1 MAETI
6 NALAFA
12 SHRPSLGQNYLI
24 QGIDAHLIDK
34 VLDHIKRSLKREGE
48 IDISI
53 VYGDEIKAAEL
64 GEYLD
69 TFTIFSSSK
78 LVIIRNAEAFL
89 KKELEVLAAYFESP
103 SDIQTL
109 AIVTEK
115 ANKTLGTWKKIAANS
130 HTVNCDPP
138 KFASEMRTWLM
149 EELKR
154 IDKTMTSAA
163 LAEFTNRI
171 ELDYATA
178 ANELAKIDLLVGSRR
193 QITEKDLDS
202 LSGSR
207 AGTQIDFFRALGG
220 KQIKTALMAMNLMLE
235 ADWEPLQILFSMFRF
250 FNSLWRIQLLRTR
263 HITDNE
269 INSKHI
275 AEIYPSQR
283 KEYLGFARNYSIKG
297 LENIMGILLKTDYK
311 LKSSIIDKRLELDL
325 SIIEIL
331 GQK

>member
-1 MAETI
+1 MAENI
-6 NALAFA
+6 HALTFA

-24 QGIDAHLIDK
+24 QGSDAHLIDK
-34 VLDHIKRSLKREGE
+34 VLDRIKRSLRDENE

-78 LVIIRNAEAFL
+78 LVIIRNTEALL
-89 KKELEVLAAYFESP
+89 KKELGVLAGYFESP
-103 SDIQTL
+103 SDIQTV

-115 ANKTLGTWKKIAANS
+115 ANKTLSAWKKIAANC
-130 HTVNCDPP
+130 HTVSCDPP
-138 KFASEMRTWLM
+138 RFASEMRTWLM
-149 EELKR
+149 EELRRMGKV
-154 IDKTMTSAA
+154 MTPKAI
-163 LAEFTNRI
+163 AEFTNRI

-178 ANELAKIDLLVGSRR
+178 ANELAKIDLLVGTRN

-207 AGTQIDFFRALGG
+207 AGTQIDFFRALGA
-220 KQIKTALMAMNLMLE
+220 KQTKTALEAANLLLGS
-235 ADWEPLQILFSMFRF
+235 DSEPLKIHFSMFLF
-250 FNSLWRIQLLRTR
+250 YSNLWKIQLLKAR

-269 INSKHI
+269 ISSGHM
-275 AEIYPSQR
+275 AEVYPSQR

-297 LENIMGILLKTDYK
+297 LEKIMEILLNTDYR
-311 LKSSIIDKRLELDL
+311 LKSSGIDKRLELDL
-325 SIIEIL
+325 SIINIL
-331 GQK
+331 EQK